1 MQPLFPDRA
10 TSGAYQSIL
19 LEMKEIERKKIWV
32 SSRVTKSILPFI
44 EKPMIIKKNAVMAP
58 MPPDERNSLMMYD
71 FHHLLRTLEQFAKV
85 LSKW

>member
-1 MQPLFPDRA
+1 
-10 TSGAYQSIL
+10 
-19 LEMKEIERKKIWV
+19 
-32 SSRVTKSILPFI
+32 
-44 EKPMIIKKNAVMAP
+44 MIIKKNAVMAP